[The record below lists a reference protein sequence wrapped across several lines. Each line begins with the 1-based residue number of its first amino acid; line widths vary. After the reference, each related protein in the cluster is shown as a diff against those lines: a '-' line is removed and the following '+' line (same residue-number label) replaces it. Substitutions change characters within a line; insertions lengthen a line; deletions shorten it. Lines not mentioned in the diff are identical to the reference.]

1 MLVAGNVTILHADLD
16 ACYASVEQ
24 RDDPLE
30 RSRGVQPRRR
40 PHGRPTCMPSARMLL
55 SAALPVAIAGVYDQ
69 IKRDALALLERIEPD

>member
-1 MLVAGNVTILHADLD
+1 VFVSGNATILHADLD

-40 PHGRPTCMPSARMLL
+40 APTPGPRACP
-55 SAALPVAIAGVYDQ
+55 
-69 IKRDALALLERIEPD
+69 

>member
-1 MLVAGNVTILHADLD
+1 MASDARAYKHVFVAGNATILHADLD

-40 PHGRPTCMPSARMLL
+40 ARTPGPRACPVARMLL
-55 SAALPVAIAGVYDQ
+55 GAALPVAIAGGYD
-69 IKRDALALLERIEPD
+69 